1 MLTIDFVMINLFYN
15 ISGGNKI
22 RKATLKILI
31 VSIIIAS
38 MMLIGTLTAFAADVD
53 VTEDIGAAGDYK
65 LASDI
70 SGNVT
75 LTSGNY
81 TIDLNGCTWT
91 GSLTIQGA
99 TVTIIDSSAEKNGLI
114 TTDANDVIMVESGKL
129 TTTEIHIE
137 GNKDG
142 CDGIFISG
150 GTVIVKNCTISA
162 QSSALQNKGGELTVK
177 DGTYSSKHNALKVNN
192 DSIITVNGAVL
203 NGDLFIG
210 DGNTTNNTIEKAFIP
225 GSGYKLEI
233 SEKSE
238 DGTKITKASFVKQTE
253 ETPSDPTPTPSIPD
267 PQPNTGDATT
277 LIFLTFTFL
286 SVLVVLKKKKEA

>member
-114 TTDANDVIMVESGKL
+114 
-129 TTTEIHIE
+129 
-137 GNKDG
+137 
-142 CDGIFISG
+142 
-150 GTVIVKNCTISA
+150 
-162 QSSALQNKGGELTVK
+162 
-177 DGTYSSKHNALKVNN
+177 
-192 DSIITVNGAVL
+192 
-203 NGDLFIG
+203 
-210 DGNTTNNTIEKAFIP
+210 P
-225 GSGYKLEI
+225 
-233 SEKSE
+233 
-238 DGTKITKASFVKQTE
+238 
-253 ETPSDPTPTPSIPD
+253 PTRM
-267 PQPNTGDATT
+267 T
-277 LIFLTFTFL
+277 LLW
-286 SVLVVLKKKKEA
+286 

>member
-1 MLTIDFVMINLFYN
+1 MKTI
-15 ISGGNKI
+15 
-22 RKATLKILI
+22 LKMLI
-31 VSIIIAS
+31 VSIMIAS
-38 MMLIGTLTAFAADVD
+38 MTLIGTFTAFAADVD

-81 TIDLNGCTWT
+81 TIDLNGCIWT

-99 TVTIIDSSAEKNGLI
+99 TVTIIDSSAEKNGLM
-114 TTDANDVIMVESGKL
+114 TTDANDVIMAESGKL

-137 GNKDG
+137 GNASG

-150 GTVIVKNCTISA
+150 GTVTVNNCTISA
-162 QSSALQNKGGELTVK
+162 LSSALQNKGGELTVNG
-177 DGTYSSKHNALKVNN
+177 GTYSSANNALKVNN
-192 DSIITVNGAVL
+192 DSTITVNGAVL

-225 GSGYKLEI
+225 GSGYKLVI

-238 DGTKITKASFVKQTE
+238 DGTKITKASFVKETE
-253 ETPSDPTPTPSIPD
+253 ETPSDPTPTPSNPD
-267 PQPNTGDATT
+267 QQPNTGDAGT
-277 LIFLTFTFL
+277 LILLTFAFL
-286 SVLVVLKKKKEA
+286 SVFVVVKKKKEA